1 LRASG
6 RVGKWQHELAC
17 EWRVWWDGAWL
28 TGTRSEWASG
38 LASGLESGW
47 TRACTAE
54 SECSGQA
61 TINVAANT
69 FVTKR
74 AALYINTTNCKAC
87 FNFSIVFCDDT
98 KVWTSNLTGRSER
111 GDDLAIPLYKTSYR
125 FYLHL
130 QSKSRVLQIPSANSA
145 RLPLNRQF
153 LRHTDAPLRDQCA
166 CFIKRRDVLTA
177 TINSNVFRLAPSH
190 QNGLLTTLQGNRSK

>member
-1 LRASG
+1 MRASG

-17 EWRVWWDGAWL
+17 EWKVWWDGAWL

-38 LASGLESGW
+38 LESGW

-54 SECSGQA
+54 SECSDQA

-74 AALYINTTNCKAC
+74 AALYISTNCKAC
-87 FNFSIVFCDDT
+87 FNFPIVFCDAT
-98 KVWTSNLTGRSER
+98 KVWTSNSTGRSGR

-125 FYLHL
+125 FYSHL
-130 QSKSRVLQIPSANSA
+130 QSTSHVLWIPSANSA
-145 RLPLNRQF
+145 RLPLYRQF
-153 LRHTDAPLRDQCA
+153 LRQNDAPLRD
-166 CFIKRRDVLTA
+166 L
-177 TINSNVFRLAPSH
+177 
-190 QNGLLTTLQGNRSK
+190 